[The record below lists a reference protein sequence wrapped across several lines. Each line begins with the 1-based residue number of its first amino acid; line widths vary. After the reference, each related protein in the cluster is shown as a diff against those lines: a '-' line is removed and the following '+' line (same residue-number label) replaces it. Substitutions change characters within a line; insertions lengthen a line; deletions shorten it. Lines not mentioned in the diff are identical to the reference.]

1 MSQESERIVI
11 TYGTFDLFHIGHLR
25 LLKRA
30 ASLGTK
36 LIVGLSSDEF
46 NTQQKQKNTA
56 VNYEHRR
63 EILESLSFVDLVIP
77 ENSWDQKPRDVLE
90 HKVSVFVMGSDWAG
104 KFDELSSLCEVVYLP
119 RTEGVSTTDLK
130 IRSAQIVRDADA
142 RSA

>member
-1 MSQESERIVI
+1 MSKVVERTVI

-46 NTQQKQKNTA
+46 NTQQKEKVTA
-56 VNYEHRR
+56 VSFEHRR
-63 EILESLSFVDLVIP
+63 EILESLSFVSMIIP
-77 ENSWDQKPRDVLE
+77 ENSWDQKPYDVQ
-90 HKVSVFVMGSDWAG
+90 KYDVDVFVMGDDWAG

-130 IRSAQIVRDADA
+130 RKSAQIVKGAGP
-142 RSA
+142 